1 MGHAMTV
8 NDLKSLFGQT
18 IRTPREAGERIIN
31 MGLPA
36 QALWIALSL
45 VSVVTSLVFAGLLQV
60 GTLPDDQ
67 FGQIM
72 SASPAYSAPLV
83 FALMQW
89 ARAIVSVFVFYWVGR
104 LMGGR
109 NPLEN
114 VLAVLTL
121 LQAVTFV
128 IMVALLLTGLV
139 LPFVTSLA
147 ILAAFIWWLWAITSL
162 LDVAHGFDS
171 AFKAAGVLIVSVLGV
186 TVGMSIFFG
195 AVGGLFMGVQ

>member
-1 MGHAMTV
+1 MTIG
-8 NDLKSLFGQT
+8 DLKSLFGET
-18 IRTPREAGERIIN
+18 IRSPREAGERIIA
-31 MGLPA
+31 MGLPI

-45 VSVVTSLVFAGLLQV
+45 VSVVTSLVFSGLMQI
-60 GTLPDDQ
+60 GSLPDDQ

-104 LMGGR
+104 ILGGR
-109 NPLEN
+109 GPLED
-114 VLAVLTL
+114 VLAVLAL

-128 IMVALLLTGLV
+128 LMVGLLITGLV
-139 LPFVTSLA
+139 LPFLTSLA
-147 ILAAFIWWLWAITSL
+147 ILAAFIWWLWAITAL
-162 LDVAHGFDS
+162 LDVAHGFENM
-171 AFKAAGVLIVSVLGV
+171 FKATGVLILSVLGV

-195 AVGGLFMGVQ
+195 AVAGLMGVQ